1 MGKRVFDVAVSAAAL
16 VILSPVLALVAAAVK
31 LDSPGPVI
39 FRQVRVGRGGRL
51 FRISKFRTM
60 SVAPPGRAG
69 PDITVEGDARVTRVG
84 RLLRATKLDELPQL
98 VDVLRGDMSLV
109 GPRPELPAY
118 VDRWP
123 AQARA
128 TILSVRPGITDPAS
142 VAYRHESE
150 QLASAPDPE
159 SYYLVDGPASEGSD
173 VRGLRPDEVLSR
185 GPSHPAAN
193 CCLAR
198 PQRPRQ
204 RRGWWTHSLS
214 ILPSSCLLCSFGY
227 C

>member
-60 SVAPPGRAG
+60 RVAPPGLAG

-142 VAYRHESE
+142 VTYRHESE

-159 SYYLVDGPASEGSD
+159 SYYLSTVLPRKVQMYEDYVRTRSFRADLLILLRTAVSLGRSAPVSAGDDG
-173 VRGLRPDEVLSR
+173 RTR
-185 GPSHPAAN
+185 
-193 CCLAR
+193 
-198 PQRPRQ
+198 
-204 RRGWWTHSLS
+204 
-214 ILPSSCLLCSFGY
+214 
-227 C
+227 